1 MVTQPAQ
8 TKSLSQW
15 IASTLW
21 MAFGAFLAAFALEI
35 FLIPNKII
43 DGGIVG
49 ISMICGT
56 LLGKEYMPIFFFV
69 FNLPFL
75 YLAFHKI
82 GKSLVIQMFLALLLF
97 SGWVALFDQYP
108 PFSFQGEMLEIIVI
122 GGLMLGMGVGLIIR
136 VGGCLDGTEILA
148 IIINK
153 SHGFT
158 VGQVVLFFNIFIFA
172 LAGIAFNDWH
182 SSIYSFMTFVVV
194 IQIMDKVIVGLEET
208 KSVMVVSRE
217 TKEIGRQIM
226 ETMGLGVTYMY
237 GRGGFSGQETEIL
250 YVITERLQLGEIKS
264 LIYSIDPKAFIAIE
278 NLHETSNGTH
288 QALARKG
295 IGKKRLLPKAG
306 S

>member
-1 MVTQPAQ
+1 
-8 TKSLSQW
+8 
-15 IASTLW
+15 

-56 LLGKEYMPIFFFV
+56 LLGKEYMPLFFFI

-75 YLAFHKI
+75 YLAYHKI
-82 GKSLVIQMFLALLLF
+82 GKSLVIQMFLALVLF
-97 SGWVALFDQYP
+97 SGWVTIFDRYP
-108 PFSFQGEMLEIIVI
+108 PFVFDGDMLEVIVI

-136 VGGCLDGTEILA
+136 VGGCLDGTEILG
-148 IIINK
+148 IMINK
-153 SHGFT
+153 SRGYT

-172 LAGIAFNDWH
+172 LAGIAFDDWH

-208 KSVMVVSRE
+208 KSVMIISKE
-217 TKEIGRQIM
+217 TKQIGRQIM
-226 ETMGLGVTYMY
+226 DDMGLGVTYMY
-237 GRGGFSGQETEIL
+237 GRGGFSGEETEIL

-264 LIYSIDPKAFIAIE
+264 LIYSVDPKAFVAVE

-288 QALARKG
+288 QALNARKG
-295 IGKKRLLPKAG
+295 ISKKRLLPKAG